1 MNNINICTCFVIC
14 VYVYNIYH
22 AMFIIYL
29 MFYLFT
35 YIYICYICIFIYLN
49 LYTLVIYVYISIYV
63 YYKYINEKNS
73 FNYVFAVTNSKQR
86 PWLFLTKLLC
96 SLLLTANKL
105 NLSSG
110 KRPLS
115 LKSKLKTCLFIDL
128 FIFCLLNHFKFS
140 KNYSMKYYCKSLL
153 QK

>member
-1 MNNINICTCFVIC
+1 
-14 VYVYNIYH
+14 
-22 AMFIIYL
+22 

-86 PWLFLTKLLC
+86 P
-96 SLLLTANKL
+96 
-105 NLSSG
+105 
-110 KRPLS
+110 
-115 LKSKLKTCLFIDL
+115 
-128 FIFCLLNHFKFS
+128 
-140 KNYSMKYYCKSLL
+140 
-153 QK
+153 